1 MTATIIATFNSRRTR
16 DRTSRWFLE
25 DTYLVS
31 FKDGNKE
38 AMHTLQRKPFAP
50 RSLFVQGNQVKLEY
64 VHDILYALTVDMLQD
79 ERVSATLLLEDDA
92 PGTLSS
98 MYTFNSGPSM
108 ADYTLTKKIMVNK

>member
-1 MTATIIATFNSRRTR
+1 MTATIIATFNSKQRRNIVA
-16 DRTSRWFLE
+16 RWFLE
-25 DTYLVS
+25 DTYLLS

-38 AMHTLQRKPFAP
+38 VLHTIEKRTFFP
-50 RSLFVQGNQVKLEY
+50 RSLLVRGDQVTLDS
-64 VHDILYALTVDMLQD
+64 VNDILYALTVDLLQD
-79 ERVSATLLLEDDA
+79 DRVSATLLLEDDA